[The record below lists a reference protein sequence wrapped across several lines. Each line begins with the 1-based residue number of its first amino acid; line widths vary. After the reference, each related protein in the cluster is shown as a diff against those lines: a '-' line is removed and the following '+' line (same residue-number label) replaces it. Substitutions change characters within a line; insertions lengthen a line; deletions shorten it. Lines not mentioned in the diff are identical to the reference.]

1 MTNQKFNSPNFDD
14 TEDLLNQLFQE
25 VKSQESHLSGGT
37 EEELTQGA
45 IAVKRLRETKVT
57 FTNPDARLIPLTV
70 EGFKAKNVELDYE
83 IQELMK
89 RFDFYSMVISVNPQL
104 QPSVLVSSL
113 KCNLKFGEKEQKSP
127 LIHQIIPDSK
137 WQSLVNA
144 GVNLNLGLDANLD
157 IGVGIDASELTK
169 IVNLPDYDK
178 LKASVGTNDE
188 FKAFITLDGLNY
200 KCGKFSLVAQGV
212 DDSQCRWEMQK
223 PEIQEQSTIRF
234 NIIFKVP
241 QGWESIDLIGEVWIE
256 PSIDWLTGELSHV
269 IQAIPP
275 HLKNI
280 FGNKEKAAQKFAVG
294 KKETW
299 NNIKLPKP

>member
-1 MTNQKFNSPNFDD
+1 MTNHKFNSPDFDN
-14 TEDLLNQLFQE
+14 TEDLLNELFQE
-25 VKSQESHLSGGT
+25 VKSQESHLSGGI

-45 IAVKRLRETKVT
+45 SAVQRLKETKVT
-57 FTNPDARLIPLTV
+57 FTNPDSRLISLTV

-89 RFDFYSMVISVNPQL
+89 RFDFYSMVISVNPQF

-113 KCNLKFGEKEQKSP
+113 KCNLKFGEKEKKSP
-127 LIHQIIPDSK
+127 LIHHIIPDSK

-157 IGVGIDASELTK
+157 IGVGIDASELAK
-169 IVNLPDYDK
+169 VANLPDYDK
-178 LKASVGTNDE
+178 LKASVGTKDE

-212 DDSQCRWEMQK
+212 DDSQCCWEMQK

-241 QGWESIDLIGEVWIE
+241 KGWESIDLIGEVWIE

-269 IQAIPP
+269 IQTIPP

>member
-1 MTNQKFNSPNFDD
+1 MTNQKFNSPDFDD
-14 TEDLLNQLFQE
+14 TKDLLNDLFAD
-25 VKSQESHLSGGT
+25 VKRQESFLSGGI

-45 IAVKRLRETKVT
+45 IAIQRLQQTKVT
-57 FTNPDARLIPLTV
+57 FTNPDSRLIPLTV

-104 QPSVLVSSL
+104 QPSVLISSL
-113 KCNLKFGEKEQKSP
+113 KCKLKFGEKEQKSP

-137 WQSLVNA
+137 WQNLVNA

-157 IGVGIDASELTK
+157 IGVGIDAAELA
-169 IVNLPDYDK
+169 NLPDYDK
-178 LKASVGTNDE
+178 LKASVGTKNE
-188 FKAFITLDGLNY
+188 FKGFITLDGLNY
-200 KCGKFSLVAQGV
+200 KCGKFILVAQGV
-212 DDSQCRWEMQK
+212 DDSQCDWEMQK

-241 QGWESIDLIGEVWIE
+241 KGWESIDLIGEVWIE
-256 PSIDWLTGELSHV
+256 PSIDWLHGELIYV
-269 IQAIPP
+269 IDSISP
-275 HLKNI
+275 HLTNI

>member
-1 MTNQKFNSPNFDD
+1 MTNHKFNSPDFDD
-14 TEDLLNQLFQE
+14 TEDLLNELFQE
-25 VKSQESHLSGGT
+25 VKSQESHLSGGI

-83 IQELMK
+83 TQKLMK
-89 RFDFYSMVISVNPQL
+89 RFDFYSMVMSVNFEL
-104 QPSVLVSSL
+104 EPSVLVSSL
-113 KCNLKFGEKEQKSP
+113 KCNLKFGEKDQKSP
-127 LIHQIIPDSK
+127 LIHRIIPDSK

-144 GVNLNLGLDANLD
+144 GVNLNLGLNANLD
-157 IGVGIDASELTK
+157 IEVGIDASELTK
-169 IVNLPDYDK
+169 IVNLPDYDT
-178 LKASVGTNDE
+178 LRASVGTKNE
-188 FKAFITLDGLNY
+188 FKGFITLDGLNY

-234 NIIFKVP
+234 SIIFKVP

-256 PSIDWLTGELSHV
+256 PSIDWLHGELIYV
-269 IQAIPP
+269 IDSISP
-275 HLKNI
+275 HLTNI

-299 NNIKLPKP
+299 INIKLPKP